1 MLAHHQYDT
10 SEFAAGKAAAILEAN
25 RVQPQ
30 FGAIGIAFH
39 VDVGTGSGPDR
50 RRRRSSDTAQP
61 EGRWG
66 ISKSSQP
73 RTSTL

>member
-1 MLAHHQYDT
+1 MLAHHEYDT

-39 VDVGTGSGPDR
+39 VDVGRPRSDR